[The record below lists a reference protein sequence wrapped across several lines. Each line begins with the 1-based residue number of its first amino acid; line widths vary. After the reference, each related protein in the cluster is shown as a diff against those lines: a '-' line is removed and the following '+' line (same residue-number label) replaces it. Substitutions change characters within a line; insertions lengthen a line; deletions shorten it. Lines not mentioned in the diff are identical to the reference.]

1 MSLYALLVVIAYL
14 IYIGIIKWRN
24 KKYPTVGTIPK
35 SNRKI
40 VERGK
45 MDTPQHTGPPTFLA

>member
-1 MSLYALLVVIAYL
+1 ME
-14 IYIGIIKWRN
+14 K

-45 MDTPQHTGPPTFLA
+45 MDTPLKHT

>member
-1 MSLYALLVVIAYL
+1 MSLYALLLVISYL

-35 SNRKI
+35 SNKKI

-45 MDTPQHTGPPTFLA
+45 MDTPQHT